1 MKHLLFNKVPY
12 DYGAEYDVTM
22 VGSRERGFGAYDDK
36 DAKILMDLHGN
47 LVTELSEESFLDLK
61 KKLSLPPVSYRLFGT
76 QQQEAD
82 KDPNAVYATK
92 QKGKKSPKAKEA
104 KSEKPAED
112 LVQVGEVE
120 VEDPLE
126 ETDK

>member
-1 MKHLLFNKVPY
+1 MKYLLFNRVPY
-12 DYGAEYDVTM
+12 DYGANYDVTM
-22 VGSRERGFGAYDDK
+22 VGSKERGFGAYDDK
-36 DAKILMDLHGN
+36 DAKILIKLHGN
-47 LVTELSEESFLDLK
+47 LITELSEESFLDLK

-92 QKGKKSPKAKEA
+92 QKGKKSPNPKEA